1 MASYT
6 YDFVTANGVQLCW
19 PH

>member
-6 YDFVTANGVQLCW
+6 YDVVTANGVQLCW